1 MKDKK
6 KKKHP
11 LDDHELPPGC
21 YFNEVEEHDDLPVQ
35 SNFQMANP
43 FGSLLGGGAPFG
55 IGLPIKKK
63 DEPKDDLQQN
73 SITSLIS
80 HPEVKID
87 RRAETA
93 PDLSPMLKK
102 NRKR

>member
-1 MKDKK
+1 M
-6 KKKHP
+6 
-11 LDDHELPPGC
+11 
-21 YFNEVEEHDDLPVQ
+21 
-35 SNFQMANP
+35 QMANP

-55 IGLPIKKK
+55 LGLPTKKK
-63 DEPKDDLQQN
+63 EQPKDDLQQN

-80 HPEVKID
+80 HPEIRMD